1 MSKTVLAF
9 GLAWLLALPTATLSQ
24 QPQAPAADY
33 PLWAFPLKVER
44 PFAPEAPEP
53 KTLAG
58 SQRKYTQQQIDD
70 LLNPPDW
77 FPDQRPEPPAII
89 LNGHGDAL
97 ACGACHL
104 MSGLGHPES
113 TDLTGLTAAYMVQQ
127 VKDFRSGARIDVPR
141 MN

>member
-1 MSKTVLAF
+1 MSKTLWAF
-9 GLAWLLALPTATLSQ
+9 GLAWLLTMSTATQSQ

-44 PFAPEAPEP
+44 PFAPEGPEP

-58 SQRKYTQQQIDD
+58 SPRRYTQQQIDD

-77 FPDQRPEPPAII
+77 FPDRRPDPPAIV
-89 LNGHGDAL
+89 LTGHGDAL
-97 ACGACHL
+97 ACSACHL

-113 TDLTGLTAAYMVQQ
+113 ADLTGLTVPYMVQQ
-127 VKDFRSGARIDVPR
+127 MKDLRPAAESTCQG
-141 MN
+141 